1 MSSQYIGCIGIKIPF
16 ASMYP
21 RMRQDVVKESINRLC
36 KANKI
41 PREIEGK
48 CSENIAQMISDTPNL
63 RFSGSDAK
71 LYVTDTHLIILAND
85 TKKVLIKHEMQNVS
99 FASSGD
105 NSTDDF
111 VAYVAKDDRSGRA
124 CYVLEYRD
132 GSAKEALDQIAN
144 AFKIRS
150 DLIVKTLPKSK
161 LPSDKSTFSNTMF
174 LSDSTEATIDTCRK
188 SFLSESNNR
197 NENVVARTRA
207 LLEREP
213 WYHGSCISR
222 EQSETRLKEDGD
234 FLVRESS
241 IEPGQFVLSVMH
253 DGTKLHLLFDSIG
266 IVRTKDR
273 TFENINHLVKSHYG
287 DDLPIL
293 AENRE
298 IYLRKG
304 VPPPPRNHSKFDS
317 Y

>member
-1 MSSQYIGCIGIKIPF
+1 MNHKYIGCIGIKTSYRSIF
-16 ASMYP
+16 YA
-21 RMRQDVVKESINRLC
+21 RMKQDIVKESINRLC

-41 PREIEGK
+41 HREIEGN
-48 CSENIAQMISDTPNL
+48 CSEDIGKNISDTPNL
-63 RFSGSDAK
+63 RYSGSDAK
-71 LYVTDTHLIILAND
+71 LCVTETHLIILAND
-85 TKKVLIKHEMQNVS
+85 TKKALIRHELQNVS

-105 NSTDDF
+105 NNTDDF
-111 VAYVAKDDRSGRA
+111 VAYVAKDEIFGRA
-124 CYVLEYRD
+124 CFVLEYRD
-132 GSAKEALDQIAN
+132 GTAKEALDQIAN

-150 DLIVKTLPKSK
+150 DLMKTMSELS
-161 LPSDKSTFSNTMF
+161 SDKSTLSNTMF
-174 LSDSTEATIDTCRK
+174 LSDSPEATIDTSRK
-188 SFLSESNNR
+188 SCLSEFNNR

-207 LLEREP
+207 LLDREP
-213 WYHGSCISR
+213 WYHGSYISR
-222 EQSETRLKEDGD
+222 ELSETRLKEDGD

-241 IEPGQFVLSVMH
+241 VEPGQFVLSVMH

-266 IVRTKDR
+266 KVKTKDR
-273 TFENINHLVKSHYG
+273 TFENISHLVKSHYG
-287 DDLPIL
+287 EELPIL